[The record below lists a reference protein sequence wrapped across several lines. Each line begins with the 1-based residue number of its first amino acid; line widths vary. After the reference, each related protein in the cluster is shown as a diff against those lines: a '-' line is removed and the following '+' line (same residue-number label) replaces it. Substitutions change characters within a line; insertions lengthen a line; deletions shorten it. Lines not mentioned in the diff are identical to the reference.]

1 MMNSHV
7 SRHKSDRRLYCH
19 HVVTTQLAEPRSVTH
34 GGDCI
39 SNKNILL
46 AVNAIQDVAITFLKH
61 IISIDS
67 TLEKGADPGKNLLVI
82 YWKYFIVPIFIAIV
96 HNTAI
101 FIAILLVL
109 TIFIAII
116 YYLLYVQISSMY
128 LLHTYKRSTIYL
140 KYP

>member
-39 SNKNILL
+39 SNKNILS

-109 TIFIAII
+109 AIFIAII
-116 YYLLYVQISSMY
+116 AINCNQIMGVPLIS
-128 LLHTYKRSTIYL
+128 RPIIR
-140 KYP
+140 